1 MRTCLAAAVSIS
13 ILFSFGCGTPT
24 PTPMLSVTVADHSD
38 ALSDKNNDNLF
49 VLTFATVPTPI
60 AAADLQVTG
69 AVAGGSN
76 FQLNFTHADANGDG
90 NIDSGDTVTCREP
103 GTGGAGGLAN
113 IFDVPNVGQT
123 ITVNVARLTGP
134 SMATQL
140 ARLQWVPTN

>member
-1 MRTCLAAAVSIS
+1 MRTCLAAAVSVS
-13 ILFSFGCGTPT
+13 LLFSFGCGTPAT
-24 PTPMLSVTVADHSD
+24 TPMLSVTVADHPD
-38 ALSDKNNDNLF
+38 ALSDKTNDNLF

-76 FQLNFTHADANGDG
+76 FQLNFTHSDANGDG

-103 GTGGAGGLAN
+103 GSGGTGGLAN

-123 ITVNVARLTGP
+123 INVDVARQTGP
-134 SMATQL
+134 STQTQL
-140 ARLQWVPTN
+140 ARLKWVPTN